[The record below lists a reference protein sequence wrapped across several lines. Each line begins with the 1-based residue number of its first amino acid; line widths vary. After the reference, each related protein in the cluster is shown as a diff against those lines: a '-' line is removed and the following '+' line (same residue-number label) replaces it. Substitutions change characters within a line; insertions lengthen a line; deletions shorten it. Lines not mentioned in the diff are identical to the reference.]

1 MSIISI
7 YASIISETRPKRGT
21 REHYD
26 AEFKRA
32 AVRLLLTSGKTAT
45 QLSRELGVSAWSLSR
60 WKQEELRAMGE
71 ITVDG
76 QVRPA
81 AEVEQENRQLR
92 HELEAMR
99 RQRDLLKKAIA
110 ICSEDGLGQDALGVE
125 RVRGMK

>member
-1 MSIISI
+1 MS
-7 YASIISETRPKRGT
+7 KRGT

-26 AEFKRA
+26 AEFKRE
-32 AVRLLLTSGKTAT
+32 AVGLLLTSGKTAT